1 MIIDSTC
8 AFTGHRPKSFPWG
21 YDESAPGCVLLKE
34 VLAVQISAL
43 AEQGVTDFLSG
54 MAQGVDLWC
63 AQIVL
68 DLKKK
73 NPALKLHANL
83 PCEGQESK
91 WTTTTQERY
100 HTILAQANEVV
111 CLGREYSR
119 GCMLER
125 NRYMVDHSSI
135 LLAVYNGAYRS
146 GTGMTVRYA
155 QQLKKELYILDP
167 VTREITHKP
176 ANVDAVSSKK
186 PVEIFPSMC

>member
-1 MIIDSTC
+1 MAEIVC
-8 AFTGHRPKSFPWG
+8 AFTGHRPKSLSWG

-34 VLAVQISAL
+34 VLAAQISAL

-73 NPALKLHANL
+73 NPALKLHAIL
-83 PCEGQESK
+83 PCEGQENK
-91 WTTTTQERY
+91 WSVSAQEIY
-100 HTILAQANEVV
+100 HSILEQADEVV
-111 CLGREYSR
+111 YVGQEYSR

-135 LLAVYNGAYRS
+135 LLAVYNGTYRS

-155 QQLKKELYILDP
+155 QKLGREVIIIDP
-167 VTREITHKP
+167 LSRHIAHKP
-176 ANVDAVSSKK
+176 
-186 PVEIFPSMC
+186 PVIK

>member
-1 MIIDSTC
+1 MGGLFTMIKTAC
-8 AFTGHRPKSFPWG
+8 AFTGHRPKSLSWG

-34 VLAVQISAL
+34 VLAAQISAL

-73 NPALKLHANL
+73 NPALKLHAIL

-91 WTTTTQERY
+91 WTVSAQELY
-100 HTILAQANEVV
+100 HSVLAQANEVIYV
-111 CLGREYSR
+111 GQEYSR
-119 GCMLER
+119 NCMLKR
-125 NRYMVDHSSI
+125 NRYLVDHSSI
-135 LLAVYNGAYRS
+135 LLAVYNGTYQS

-155 QQLKKELYILDP
+155 QRLK
-167 VTREITHKP
+167 REIIIIDPT
-176 ANVDAVSSKK
+176 ACAISK
-186 PVEIFPSMC
+186 